1 MGFQY
6 MYRMRKDQ
14 IRVVGILITSDIENE
29 KINLKIILNV

>member
-1 MGFQY
+1 